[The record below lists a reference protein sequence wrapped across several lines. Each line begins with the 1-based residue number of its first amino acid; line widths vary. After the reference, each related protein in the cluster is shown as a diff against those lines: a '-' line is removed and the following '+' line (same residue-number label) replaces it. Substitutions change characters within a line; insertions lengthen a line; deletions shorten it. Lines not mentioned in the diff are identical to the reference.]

1 MEKRKLAR
9 IPKRLSVRFGTS
21 QLQHAGFT
29 EDLSPEG
36 MFIKSQVVFKPGT
49 PLLIEVKLSQSKVV
63 SLKGVVK
70 WAKSVPPALIRY
82 TKKAGFGVHLE
93 EIPELYVQFLTESN
107 SGARVAPPRVAP
119 KTASAPVEAA
129 EKNGRADSAGDALNG
144 QEIVKAYDA
153 LQGQNHYQI
162 LRVAT
167 TATHVEIKRAYYSV
181 AKRFHPDHF
190 HDTANP
196 VGLEQVKT
204 IFCRVNEAYRV
215 LSSDAHRRTYDFE
228 LSVNKLGLGR
238 KEHSGRSGA
247 VQEVQL
253 GRQAL
258 KERKF
263 PTAVYY
269 FERAVKMFPDKS
281 DHHDLLAQALSSL
294 PQRKRDAE
302 QHYKK
307 AIALEPARTEYYYHF
322 GNFYDTEGFPSRAL
336 QQFEAAREWD
346 PDNQDILMAIAR
358 LKGK

>member
-1 MEKRKLAR
+1 VIGALVEKRKLAR

-21 QLQHAGFT
+21 QLQHTGFT

-36 MFIKSQVVFKPGT
+36 LFIKSQVVFKPGT

-93 EIPELYVQFLTESN
+93 EIPELYVQFMTDSN
-107 SGARVAPPRVAP
+107 IGARVAPKKV
-119 KTASAPVEAA
+119 SAPVEVA
-129 EKNGRADSAGDALNG
+129 EKNGQADTAGDALNG
-144 QEIVKAYDA
+144 QEIVKAYEA
-153 LQGQNHYQI
+153 LPDQNHYQV
-162 LRVAT
+162 LHVAT
-167 TATHVEIKRAYYSV
+167 TATQVQIKRAYYSV
-181 AKRFHPDHF
+181 AKLFHPDHY
-190 HDTANP
+190 HETANP

-228 LSVNKLGLGR
+228 LSAKKLGLAR
-238 KEHSGRSGA
+238 KEHGGRSG
-247 VQEVQL
+247 VEHEVQL

-269 FERAVKMFPDKS
+269 FERAVKIFPDKS
-281 DHHDLLAQALSSL
+281 DYHDLLAQALSSL

-307 AIALEPARTEYYYHF
+307 AIELEPARTEYYCHF
-322 GNFYDTEGFPSRAL
+322 GNFYDSEGFPSRAL
-336 QQFEAAREWD
+336 QQFEAARVWD
-346 PDNQDILMAIAR
+346 PDNQDILKAIAR
-358 LKGK
+358 LKSK

>member
-1 MEKRKLAR
+1 MEKRRLAR
-9 IPKRLSVRFGTS
+9 ISKRLSVRFGTS
-21 QLQHAGFT
+21 RLQHTGMT

-36 MFIKSQVVFKPGT
+36 LFIKSRVVFKPGT

-63 SLKGVVK
+63 NLKGVVK
-70 WAKSVPPALIRY
+70 WGKSVPPALIQF

-93 EIPELYVQFLTESN
+93 EIPELYAQFMTEWN
-107 SGARVAPPRVAP
+107 IGARAAP
-119 KTASAPVEAA
+119 KKGAAPVEAA
-129 EKNGRADSAGDALNG
+129 AKNGRAESAGDALNG
-144 QEIVKAYDA
+144 QELVKAYEA
-153 LQGQNHYQI
+153 LPGQNHYQV

-167 TATHVEIKRAYYSV
+167 TATQVEIKRAYYSV
-181 AKRFHPDHF
+181 AKLFHPDHY

-215 LSSDAHRRTYDFE
+215 LSSDAHRRTYDFD
-228 LSVNKLGLGR
+228 LSVKNFGLGR

-253 GRQAL
+253 GRQVL

-281 DHHDLLAQALSSL
+281 DYHDLLAQALSSL

-302 QHYKK
+302 RHYKK
-307 AIALEPARTEYYYHF
+307 AIELEPARTEYYCHF
-322 GNFYDTEGFPSRAL
+322 GSFYDTEGFPSRAL

-346 PDNQDILMAIAR
+346 PDNQDILKAIAR
-358 LKGK
+358 LKDK